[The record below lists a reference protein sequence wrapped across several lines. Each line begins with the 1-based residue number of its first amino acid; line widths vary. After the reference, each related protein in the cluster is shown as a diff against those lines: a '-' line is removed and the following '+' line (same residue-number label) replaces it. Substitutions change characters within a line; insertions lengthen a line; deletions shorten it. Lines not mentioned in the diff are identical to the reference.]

1 MSLGQNYTGTTKKI
15 VIESGHPAPA
25 DGFGERTARGNLP
38 DILHRR
44 ISAGHGDRQRTGAL
58 QFRGRGGKAGHRK
71 SQSEASPCQ
80 ELIRYIQRKRAAA
93 GSPFLTF

>member
-44 ISAGHGDRQRTGAL
+44 ISAGHGDRRGDGAVL
-58 QFRGRGGKAGHRK
+58 LRRRGGKASHREGK
-71 SQSEASPCQ
+71 NEVSPYHK
-80 ELIRYIQRKRAAA
+80 LIRYTKKRAAG
-93 GSPFLTF
+93 GSSFLTF